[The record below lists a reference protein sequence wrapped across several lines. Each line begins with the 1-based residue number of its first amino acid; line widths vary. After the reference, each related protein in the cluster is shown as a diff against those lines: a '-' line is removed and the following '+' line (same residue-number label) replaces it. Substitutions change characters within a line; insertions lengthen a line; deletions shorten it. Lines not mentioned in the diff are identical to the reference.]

1 MGNRDISGG
10 VSVKQ
15 LQLFKPVSLIAVG
28 KIGRLGEMVEVSIP
42 YPFVIYSKPG
52 VKKDA

>member
-10 VSVKQ
+10 VSMKQ
-15 LQLFKPVSLIAVG
+15 LQLFKLVSLIAVG
-28 KIGRLGEMVEVSIP
+28 KIGLGEMVEVSIP